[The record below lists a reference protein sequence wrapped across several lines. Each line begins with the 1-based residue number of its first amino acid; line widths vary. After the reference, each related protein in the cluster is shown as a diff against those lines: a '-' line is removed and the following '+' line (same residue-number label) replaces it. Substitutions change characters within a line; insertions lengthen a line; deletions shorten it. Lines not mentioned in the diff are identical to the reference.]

1 MEIENLRYF
10 ATPADFRDWL
20 RQHHATATVQWV
32 GFYKKESGLPSIS
45 WPESVDEALCVGWID
60 GIRKRVDEVSYAI
73 RFTPCKRS
81 SIWSAINIGRVAE
94 LQAEGR
100 MQAAGLAAFEARQAE
115 KSVVYSYEREHASLT
130 EGYLQQLQ
138 ANPAAWVYFQLQ
150 APWYQRSASWW
161 VTSAKQEPT
170 RQRRLLQLIADSAAG
185 RPLAQFDRSTPS
197 GQGKAKQVP

>member
-20 RQHHATATVQWV
+20 RQHHAMATEQWV

-60 GIRKRVDEVSYAI
+60 GIRKRVDEASYAI
-73 RFTPCKRS
+73 RFTPRKRS
-81 SIWSAINIGRVAE
+81 SIWSAVNIGRVAV

-100 MQAAGLAAFEARQAE
+100 MQVAGLAAFEARQAE
-115 KSVVYSYEREHASLT
+115 KSAVYSYEREQVGLT

-138 ANPAAWVYFQLQ
+138 ANPAAWAYFQLQ
-150 APWYQRSASWW
+150 APWYQRSASVW
-161 VTSAKQEPT
+161 VISAKQETT
-170 RQRRLLQLIADSAAG
+170 RLRRLQQLIADSAAG
-185 RPLAQFDRSTPS
+185 QPLAQFDRRTTA
-197 GQGKAKQVP
+197 GRGKPKTAP

>member
-60 GIRKRVDEVSYAI
+60 GIRKRVDEASYAI
-73 RFTPCKRS
+73 RFTPRKRS
-81 SIWSAINIGRVAE
+81 SIWSAINIGRVAV

-100 MQAAGLAAFEARQAE
+100 MQAAGLAAFEARQVG
-115 KSVVYSYEREHASLT
+115 KSAVYSYEREQAGLT

-150 APWYQRSASWW
+150 APWYQRSASVW
-161 VTSAKQEPT
+161 VISAKQEAT
-170 RQRRLLQLIADSAAG
+170 RQRRLQQLIADSAAG
-185 RPLAQFDRSTPS
+185 QPLAQFDRRATV
-197 GQGKAKQVP
+197 GRGKPKPAP